1 VIILCAFILAF
12 YCLVLLLFWGGP
24 GRHAYWTQGRG
35 RFWLA
40 LFCGV
45 LAQVLIVTM
54 LPGFLFACAAASL
67 GATDAAIFQTNMLA
81 CNTLIYG
88 QLFYH
93 LLGRQH
99 ARKLRRP

>member
-1 VIILCAFILAF
+1 MIIVIAFILAF
-12 YCLVLLLFWGGP
+12 YCLVLLLFWGSP
-24 GRHAYWTQGRG
+24 GRDAYWTQGRG

-40 LFCGV
+40 LLCGV

-54 LPGFLFACAAASL
+54 LPGFVFACVAATF
-67 GATDAAIFQTNMLA
+67 GANSGAVFQTNMLA

-88 QLFYH
+88 HLFYY

-99 ARKLRRP
+99 ARHPRRP